1 MRGENKFNSPG
12 LNKKYRLCSH
22 GNCGLHS
29 LMSDDE
35 DRVEEAKRI
44 QQLKE
49 DLREREA
56 KRLKAAEYRKK

>member
-1 MRGENKFNSPG
+1 
-12 LNKKYRLCSH
+12 
-22 GNCGLHS
+22 
-29 LMSDDE
+29 MSDDE